1 MWVAEENRPFPLT
14 SIRRAI
20 VIQAGA
26 GLVERVSEFRAGP
39 PKWLDQSRPDR
50 ILSRLFFPWK
60 TIELRHRF
68 EKAKKRRRDLYR
80 RK

>member
-20 VIQAGA
+20 VIQADA

-50 ILSRLFFPWK
+50 ILSRLFFP
-60 TIELRHRF
+60 
-68 EKAKKRRRDLYR
+68 
-80 RK
+80 